1 MIAVIFE
8 VTPKSS
14 GKDKY
19 LAVAADLKEHLI
31 SFDGFI
37 SVERFQSLNQPE
49 KILSLSIWRDE
60 ESVVSWKNH
69 KAHCDAQ
76 HLGKKQLFDNYRIRI
91 GKILRD
97 YSMQ

>member
-8 VTPKSS
+8 VTPKPS

-19 LAVAADLKEHLI
+19 LAVAADLKEHLTN
-31 SFDGFI
+31 FDGFI
-37 SVERFQSLNQPE
+37 SVERFQSLNQPR

-60 ESVVSWKNH
+60 ESVVNWKNH

-91 GKILRD
+91 GEILRD